1 MSIENVSLSTCSK
14 HEYSRSQNSKKKAN
28 KAQAKTVKKE
38 KPQIEKPQISEEV
51 AQESH
56 GINSSSW
63 PALFNDMQL
72 SSFAKNYFGNLSFA
86 RFNDQKIFLCGSKD
100 QLDIPEKIISEF
112 EKKIKDKF
120 GNIEIGLEEGIS
132 SSSPNKIN
140 EENKIKDIEKTKK
153 ELSSDSEIKDFLD
166 EFDGEIEVVTKLK
179 N

>member
-1 MSIENVSLSTCSK
+1 MCLLRMLAFQPV
-14 HEYSRSQNSKKKAN
+14 QNMNTGEAKTQKKKAN
-28 KAQAKTVKKE
+28 KIQIKTTKKE
-38 KPQIEKPQISEEV
+38 KPQTNEEV
-51 AQESH
+51 AQDSH
-56 GINSSSW
+56 EINSSSW
-63 PALFNDMQL
+63 PTLFNDMQL

-86 RFNDQKIFLCGSKD
+86 RFYDQKIFLCGSKD

-112 EKKIKDKF
+112 EEKIKDKF
-120 GNIEIGLEEGIS
+120 GNIKIGLEEGIS

-166 EFDGEIEVVTKLK
+166 EFDGEIEVVTKIK